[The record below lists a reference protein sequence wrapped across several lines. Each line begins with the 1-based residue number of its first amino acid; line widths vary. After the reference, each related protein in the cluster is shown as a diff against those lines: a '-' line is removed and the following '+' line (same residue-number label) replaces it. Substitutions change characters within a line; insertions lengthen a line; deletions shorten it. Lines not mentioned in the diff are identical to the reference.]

1 MNSPCQ
7 YFYHSHPFY
16 ISGRQVLIDRRE
28 PKVVYQLP
36 SDVFRWEMHQEFL
49 WWLHYRNWVNVSISH
64 QRPSSKVLLK
74 ALLTIS
80 SYQWLM
86 TKSIWL
92 FWYFVI
98 YSGFNC
104 CLELDRSWNV
114 EVWPSHLN
122 STFVM
127 NFLLWSLTPNTTN
140 IWLQKAQI
148 LFMPYESFVKYC
160 MLYFRNFLF
169 FHGCG
174 FYNRIFCG
182 FGFS

>member
-1 MNSPCQ
+1 MNSSYQ

-64 QRPSSKVLLK
+64 QRPSSKVLK

-104 CLELDRSWNV
+104 CLELDRSGIV
-114 EVWPSHLN
+114 EVCPSHLN
-122 STFVM
+122 SI
-127 NFLLWSLTPNTTN
+127 LLWWTFFCS
-140 IWLQKAQI
+140 K
-148 LFMPYESFVKYC
+148 
-160 MLYFRNFLF
+160 RHNFLF
-169 FHGCG
+169 MAQKSFLNYYMMC
-174 FYNRIFCG
+174 FRKFFVLYISSVAQMALLLC
-182 FGFS
+182 FS